1 MMCVDTPY
9 LIFQPTT
16 KIGEKSVGVQYSTE
30 EGTFISSTVYVVFVF
45 SASLFECVTTKEN
58 R

>member
-9 LIFQPTT
+9 LIFQPT

-45 SASLFECVTTKEN
+45 SASFFECVTNKEN